1 MRPDRISV
9 TFVEEQVSGL
19 ARLLWDEAPRTCEQ
33 VLRILPLEV
42 QAVHAIYSGS
52 EIALEVPQL
61 PQFEL
66 ENPTTNAQP
75 GDIACVYLP
84 AEDYYGIDQ
93 DLPEILWLY
102 DSDARPGM
110 FEGPVPIG
118 VFARFDDLAP
128 IAAASM
134 DMRVAGAKRVRIDV
148 AAD

>member
-1 MRPDRISV
+1 VRPDRITV
-9 TFVEEQVSGL
+9 TFVDDQISGS
-19 ARLLWDEAPRTCEQ
+19 ARLLWDEAPNACEQ
-33 VLRILPLEV
+33 VLGILPIEV
-42 QAVHAIYSGS
+42 EAVHAIYSGS
-52 EIALEVPQL
+52 EIALEVRDL

-84 AEDYYGIDQ
+84 AEDYYGIDE

-110 FEGPVPIG
+110 FEGPVPIS

-134 DMRVAGAKRVRIDV
+134 AMRTAGAKRVRIE
-148 AAD
+148 AATD